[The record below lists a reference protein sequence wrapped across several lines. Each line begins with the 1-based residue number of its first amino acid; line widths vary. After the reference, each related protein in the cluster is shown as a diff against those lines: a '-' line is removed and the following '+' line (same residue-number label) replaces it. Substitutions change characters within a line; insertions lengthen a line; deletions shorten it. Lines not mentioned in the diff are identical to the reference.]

1 MSVVRYRCPNTEE
14 EVTTAIETGNDVLFK
29 MRSMDLKIWVWCPHC
44 MAGHTIRPKD
54 AILED
59 QAVLSE
65 TELSETE
72 LSPSES
78 LPFAGKVGRNVR

>member
-1 MSVVRYRCPNTEE
+1 MSVVRYRCPSTEE

-44 MAGHTIRPKD
+44 MAGHTISPKD

-65 TELSETE
+65 AE
-72 LSPSES
+72 LSPPASDPLDE
-78 LPFAGKVGRNVR
+78 KVERDAH